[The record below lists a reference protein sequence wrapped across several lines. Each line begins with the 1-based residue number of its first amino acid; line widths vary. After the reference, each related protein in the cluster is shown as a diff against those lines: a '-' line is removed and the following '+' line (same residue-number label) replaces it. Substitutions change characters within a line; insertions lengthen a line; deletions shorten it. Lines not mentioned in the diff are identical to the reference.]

1 MEPVLQ
7 AIIARSVLLILDN
20 VLLVLFHLRPEI
32 QLLQTVLLVLLVLI
46 VRRLVYQQLKVLAQL
61 DITVKQ
67 VLKLNTQSHI
77 VRQVRD
83 VLQVQ
88 QHQ

>member
-20 VLLVLFHLRPEI
+20 VLLVLFHLRLEI

-46 VRRLVYQQLKVLAQL
+46 VRRLVYQQLKVLVQW